1 MCFTTTANGTHYF
14 QIFGVFSPPRLV
26 RSDADLAALRSLCRR
41 YVRVFAIGSAFMV
54 FALGFAPAFWAILTA
69 WYYDKAR
76 ALSSRTDIPRPPFDL
91 RGRLL
96 ASALPQTTS
105 MIAAAALIWA
115 IGCAS
120 SVGLIVYG
128 LDNQDIAFVGC
139 LSLILCAVM
148 MTVQAIKLNLKVH
161 NVSA

>member
-1 MCFTTTANGTHYF
+1 MCFTTSANGANYF

-26 RSDADLAALRSLCRR
+26 RSEADLTALRALCRR
-41 YVRVFAIGSAFMV
+41 YVRVFAIGSAVMV

-76 ALSSRTDIPRPPFDL
+76 ALSSRTDLPRPPFDL

-96 ASALPQTTS
+96 ASALPQTIS
-105 MIAAAALIWA
+105 KIATTAVVWALA
-115 IGCAS
+115 FAS
-120 SVGLIVYG
+120 SLGLIVYG
-128 LDNQDIAFVGC
+128 LDNQDLVFVSC

-148 MTVQAIKLNLKVH
+148 MCLQAFKLRLKIQHVA
-161 NVSA
+161 V